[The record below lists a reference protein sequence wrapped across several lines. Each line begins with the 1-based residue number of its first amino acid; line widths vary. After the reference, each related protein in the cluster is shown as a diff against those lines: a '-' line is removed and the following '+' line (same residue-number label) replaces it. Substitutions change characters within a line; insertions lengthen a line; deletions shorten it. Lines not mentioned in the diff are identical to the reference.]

1 MINEVQQIVFLH
13 SYADQ
18 NKDGRLD
25 YKEYANLMRSK
36 GMTISDAEVKYLFD
50 MADKNEDG

>member
-1 MINEVQQIVFLH
+1 MQQIVSLH

-25 YKEYANLMRSK
+25 YKEYADLMRSK

-50 MADKNEDG
+50 IADKNEDG